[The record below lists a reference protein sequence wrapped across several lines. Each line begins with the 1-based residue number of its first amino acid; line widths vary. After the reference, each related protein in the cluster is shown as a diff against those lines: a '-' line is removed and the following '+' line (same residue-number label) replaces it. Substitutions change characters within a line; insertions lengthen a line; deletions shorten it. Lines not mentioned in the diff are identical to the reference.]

1 MTMEQATTVIFARS
15 IELCAAHSKQIGAS
29 PLLIAGFPS
38 QRGWDSNAN
47 SALEEVMR
55 AASARAISSHR
66 NPATQHGLERAIVWS
81 RRWSAE
87 FPFFLANHLP
97 MVLVALHRMGA
108 SDERLEAY
116 CQIYHEQNGLVPVP
130 EPTGTI
136 TRDNWREFLGQRERE
151 GDYRAFFAAEVARL
165 GAAPAA
171 VRYLRELIPGMAASA
186 LHAFMR
192 MAYATM
198 TDSDD
203 ETAVALGYWAATYL
217 RLGASQGHPPTTDD
231 PAEVLAF
238 MYGPAAFR
246 QVETERDLLWH
257 FMRAVALKPEFAPVV
272 DLLAIGP
279 KTHDRIARCSIA
291 LYAATLDFCALH
303 AVTGTHWLR
312 LIAPRTPD
320 TATPLRYFWQAIAS
334 LVPKIGFPDFPSAD
348 QLEAWRRS
356 SLPDWPEIFR
366 EAITHDDEHDLSLS
380 FSAGEEFK
388 RYGDRLYQYA
398 AAKRLNLI

>member
-1 MTMEQATTVIFARS
+1 
-15 IELCAAHSKQIGAS
+15 
-29 PLLIAGFPS
+29 
-38 QRGWDSNAN
+38 
-47 SALEEVMR
+47 MR

-66 NPATQHGLERAIVWS
+66 NPATQHGLERAIAWS
-81 RRWSAE
+81 RQWSVE

-108 SDERLEAY
+108 GDERLEAY
-116 CQIYHEQNGLVPVP
+116 CQIYQEQNRLVPAP
-130 EPTGTI
+130 EPTGMV
-136 TRDNWREFLGQRERE
+136 TRDNWCEFLGRREHE
-151 GDYRAFFAAEVARL
+151 GDYRAFFGAEVARL
-165 GAAPAA
+165 GATPAA
-171 VRYLRELIPGMAASA
+171 VQYLPELIPGMAASA

-217 RLGASQGHPPTTDD
+217 TLGASQGRAPTTDD

-238 MYGPAAFR
+238 MYGPATFR

-257 FMRAVALKPEFAPVV
+257 FMRAIALKPEFAPVV
-272 DLLAIGP
+272 DLLSIGP
-279 KTHDRIARCSIA
+279 ETHDRIARGSIA

-320 TATPLRYFWQAIAS
+320 SAAALRYFWQAIAS
-334 LVPKIGFPDFPSAD
+334 LVPKIGFPDLPSAD
-348 QLEAWRRS
+348 QLEGLRRAP
-356 SLPDWPEIFR
+356 LPDWPEIFR

-398 AAKRLNLI
+398 AAKRLNLV